1 MKHIQ
6 GPLLFS
12 PACYVQWTRLCKNSS
27 GCTFELMYII
37 IHFLCSSLA
46 EGTVCGGVHE
56 DKTR

>member
-27 GCTFELMYII
+27 GCTVSMKYLQDCM
-37 IHFLCSSLA
+37 HTKA
-46 EGTVCGGVHE
+46 
-56 DKTR
+56 DKRT